1 MCGLPAQL
9 AWQRQATWAR
19 RGLQVCVRHRPRRS
33 PARRPSPSGRL
44 PRTRSLMVGAGGGG
58 GRPGPLACV
67 YLLATFPWRP
77 MSGACGC
84 ENSTSQGPC
93 GAVRGRGG
101 ATLATSPQAHRTPL
115 VRQQLGRCVLGAEA
129 TRTRERGMGDE
140 DRGVGG
146 TTLWGW
152 SPPAWSC
159 PPCRTTIWSHR
170 VRFLEERA
178 LPHWATFTIWNAG
191 RQGRRLY
198 RSLTPGARAKVRLG
212 PHPPPCSPAPRPH
225 PPPAPT
231 ALSPRL
237 TSEADLQ
244 VLPRWSRSVTWTRK
258 RSRRASTATR
268 IPRCVARSG
277 DLVPKGSHPQDAILG
292 PGCDAAQDLPP
303 GKATGATCLPAP
315 ESGTI
320 RDAKVAGWGDR
331 CRIQPQA
338 AVTGPRASAA
348 GVRVARP
355 P

>member
-1 MCGLPAQL
+1 MASLPSWLGNDRPPGPGVASRSACGTGPGGALPEDPRHLGGFPGHGAL
-9 AWQRQATWAR
+9 WWGRGGAAAVQAPWPVFTCW
-19 RGLQVCVRHRPRRS
+19 P
-33 PARRPSPSGRL
+33 
-44 PRTRSLMVGAGGGG
+44 RSLG
-58 GRPGPLACV
+58 
-67 YLLATFPWRP
+67 RP

-129 TRTRERGMGDE
+129 TRTREREMGDE

-225 PPPAPT
+225 SPPPP
-231 ALSPRL
+231 PRHC
-237 TSEADLQ
+237 
-244 VLPRWSRSVTWTRK
+244 PR
-258 RSRRASTATR
+258 
-268 IPRCVARSG
+268 G
-277 DLVPKGSHPQDAILG
+277 
-292 PGCDAAQDLPP
+292 
-303 GKATGATCLPAP
+303 
-315 ESGTI
+315 
-320 RDAKVAGWGDR
+320 
-331 CRIQPQA
+331 
-338 AVTGPRASAA
+338 
-348 GVRVARP
+348 
-355 P
+355 

>member
-1 MCGLPAQL
+1 MPSLQDHHLEPPSPLPG
-9 AWQRQATWAR
+9 RTGPATL
-19 RGLQVCVRHRPRRS
+19 GHLHHLE
-33 PARRPSPSGRL
+33 RRPTGPPPL
-44 PRTRSLMVGAGGGG
+44 PQPDAGGSGQG
-58 GRPGPLACV
+58 AARPPGP
-67 YLLATFPWRP
+67 
-77 MSGACGC
+77 
-84 ENSTSQGPC
+84 
-93 GAVRGRGG
+93 
-101 ATLATSPQAHRTPL
+101 
-115 VRQQLGRCVLGAEA
+115 
-129 TRTRERGMGDE
+129 
-140 DRGVGG
+140 
-146 TTLWGW
+146 
-152 SPPAWSC
+152 
-159 PPCRTTIWSHR
+159 I
-170 VRFLEERA
+170 
-178 LPHWATFTIWNAG
+178 
-191 RQGRRLY
+191 
-198 RSLTPGARAKVRLG
+198 
-212 PHPPPCSPAPRPH
+212 

-277 DLVPKGSHPQDAILG
+277 DLVPKGGHPQDAILG

-331 CRIQPQA
+331 CRIQPRA